1 MEHHNFQLFWS
12 CWVNSYI
19 HVLLIYEHHHMML
32 TWRTRL
38 ALSMVP
44 FILTFGIWILR
55 LVIKVIIFFSS
66 NLAIIARS
74 KPCIEVDKKIA
85 TSMFNM
91 NQTLYFYIYYILLL
105 SNVSIARL
113 EFVYLTVHKS
123 GQQPKYLNDCKGNK
137 NLQMSI
143 TSSTMVMRQKK
154 LIQS

>member
-1 MEHHNFQLFWS
+1 
-12 CWVNSYI
+12 
-19 HVLLIYEHHHMML
+19 
-32 TWRTRL
+32 
-38 ALSMVP
+38 
-44 FILTFGIWILR
+44 
-55 LVIKVIIFFSS
+55 
-66 NLAIIARS
+66 LAIIARS